1 MSLPTSARM
10 SICRANI
17 TNNIRTGKKF
27 SNMPQIVQAPI
38 IFVDNST
45 PRRTNQLLGSEKFP
59 FPGDVAVA
67 DDFLNTKLPVTEKV
81 NIEKVEKPSEPLYQ
95 TISVDKLINASMDIK
110 YSHDYKPVPIIDEL
124 NSDCNVELNA
134 IACPKLLKKDLKYLF
149 VDKDLRNQD
158 VTVLNLT
165 QKSET
170 DQAAWSPDMEIER
183 MKLTASF
190 IDSATAICQA
200 LKENG
205 YWADFIDPSSGRP
218 YLGKYTN
225 ASLFETD
232 ERYRQLGFQIE
243 DLGCCKV
250 TKHMLWG
257 THSFVGTIFTDAPL
271 DSDFV
276 KQVLKT
282 VNNESECV

>member
-10 SICRANI
+10 SVSRANI
-17 TNNIRTGKKF
+17 ASNIRKF
-27 SNMPQIVQAPI
+27 SNMPQATQSPI

-45 PRRTNQLLGSEKFP
+45 PRRTNQLLGSKKFP

-67 DDFLNTKLPVTEKV
+67 DNFLNTNLPTTEKAMS
-81 NIEKVEKPSEPLYQ
+81 IEQKEKPTEPLYQ
-95 TISVDKLINASMDIK
+95 TVSVDKLINASMDIK
-110 YSHDYKPVPIIDEL
+110 FSPDYKPAPIIDEL
-124 NSDCNVELNA
+124 KSDCNVELNA
-134 IACPKLLKKDLKYLF
+134 VACPKLLKKDLKYLF
-149 VDKDLRNQD
+149 VDKDLHD
-158 VTVLNLT
+158 KEVTVLNLT

-170 DQAAWSPDMEIER
+170 DQAAWSTDMEIER
-183 MKLTASF
+183 MKLTSSF

-218 YLGKYTN
+218 YLGKFTN

-250 TKHMLWG
+250 IKHMLWG
-257 THSFVGTIFTDAPL
+257 THAFVGTIFTDAPL
-271 DSDFV
+271 ESDFV
-276 KQVLKT
+276 KSVLKT
-282 VNNESECV
+282 VNIE